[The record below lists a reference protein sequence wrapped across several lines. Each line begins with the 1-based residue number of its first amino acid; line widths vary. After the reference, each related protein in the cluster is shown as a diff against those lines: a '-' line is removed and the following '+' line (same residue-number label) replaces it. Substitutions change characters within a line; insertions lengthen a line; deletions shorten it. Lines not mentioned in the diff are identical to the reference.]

1 MGQFRREFAIVYDN
15 NEIKNI
21 FEILNFKDKHGMSV
35 CYSGN
40 ADPEE
45 ENALPQFFP
54 LTKLLLLEQY
64 APGRILHGYKI
75 CS

>member
-1 MGQFRREFAIVYDN
+1 
-15 NEIKNI
+15 
-21 FEILNFKDKHGMSV
+21 MSV

-45 ENALPQFFP
+45 ENTLPQFFP

-64 APGRILHGYKI
+64 ALGRILHGYKI